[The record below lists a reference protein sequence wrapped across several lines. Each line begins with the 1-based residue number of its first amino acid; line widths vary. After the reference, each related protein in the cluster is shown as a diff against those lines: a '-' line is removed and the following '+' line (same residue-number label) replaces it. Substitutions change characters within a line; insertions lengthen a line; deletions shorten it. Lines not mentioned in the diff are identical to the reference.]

1 MITIEEIEENV
12 EEWSDRDEIET
23 FLPEPIKS
31 KYKQALHNRGEEVSI
46 IKPKFIEKILS
57 LFKEKL
63 SETEVSLLTN
73 YTQICVQKYEK
84 GEYIKPHVDNYEWQF
99 LMVLTDSELD
109 GIVIEDKT
117 NETLVF
123 HQDEIGN
130 VLKIDRNTLH
140 WVNPVRGDIRYSV
153 VILEDSGKFYND
165 ESPFVDPVAPSLNS
179 EVGLIS

>member
-1 MITIEEIEENV
+1 MQ
-12 EEWSDRDEIET
+12 R
-23 FLPEPIKS
+23 
-31 KYKQALHNRGEEVSI
+31 
-46 IKPKFIEKILS
+46 
-57 LFKEKL
+57 KL
-63 SETEVSLLTN
+63 
-73 YTQICVQKYEK
+73 IFVQKYQK